1 MIFQKVN
8 NRMNKLFELDRDK
21 KILIDYR
28 YTSLIIFIEMGKKIV
43 FSFIFI

>member
-1 MIFQKVN
+1 
-8 NRMNKLFELDRDK
+8 MNKLFELDGDK